1 MTLDQNKK
9 NPPSAP
15 PKAEIVKINEIP
27 ILYPKQWVTV
37 DITGRDKY
45 GWPEEGRVVIN
56 TKKRSDITEQIP
68 NIDGDL
74 YVFYSGSIDDGV
86 DDEAA

>member
-1 MTLDQNKK
+1 MTLGQNTK
-9 NPPSAP
+9 NPPSAS
-15 PKAEIVKINEIP
+15 PKAEILKIDEIP
-27 ILYPKQWVTV
+27 FMYPKQWVTV
-37 DITGRDKY
+37 DITGRDRY

-56 TKKRSDITEQIP
+56 TKNRSDITDQIQ
-68 NIDGDL
+68 NIEGDL